1 MSVMSLS
8 ARTALAVATLAVLG
22 TLAAPADAQNR
33 RSGDRDERS
42 SSKKEKAE
50 KTPPMFPDAKRKEP
64 ETKASAKLVK
74 KLQKLGDLYE
84 KDDSAAILTLAEEI
98 IADPKANAYD
108 KSFAAQ
114 IAAQAAYALDKMPE
128 AERYTAQAVEF
139 NGLDNTGHFQTL
151 FMQAQLQLQ
160 QDQYAKGLATL
171 DRFLAES
178 GSQKPDHLAMKA
190 TALYQLERY
199 PEAVAILK
207 QVIAATPTPKS
218 EWNQMLLGA
227 YSEMGQS
234 QEAAKI
240 AEQIAA
246 KSPSDKR
253 AQLNLAATYL
263 QTDMLDKAAAVLEK
277 VRASGQMTED
287 KDYRQL
293 YATYLNLDGKEK
305 EAIAVINEG
314 LQKGVLKPDH
324 QTYLALAQA
333 YYFSDQ
339 PGPAID
345 AYKKAAP
352 LDDDGETY
360 LNLARLLWQDNRIPE
375 AKHAAQQAIA
385 KGLKK
390 PDDAKKIL
398 ALPSK

>member
-8 ARTALAVATLAVLG
+8 ARTALAVAILAVLG
-22 TLAAPADAQNR
+22 TVAAPADAQTR
-33 RSGDRDERS
+33 RPGDRDERS
-42 SSKKEKAE
+42 APKKSEKA
-50 KTPPMFPDAKRKEP
+50 PPMFPDAKRKEP

-74 KLQKLGDLYE
+74 KLQKLGDLYD
-84 KDDSAAILTLAEEI
+84 KDDNAAILTLAEEI

-108 KSFAAQ
+108 RSFAAQ
-114 IAAQAAYALDKMPE
+114 IAAQAAYALDKLPE
-128 AERYTAQAVEF
+128 AERYSAQVIEF
-139 NGLDNTGHFQTL
+139 NGLDNTGHYQSL
-151 FMQAQLQLQ
+151 YMQAQLQLQ
-160 QDQYAKGLATL
+160 QDQYAKGLATM

-178 GSQKPDHLAMKA
+178 GSQKPEHLAMKA
-190 TALYQLERY
+190 NALYQLERF

-207 QVIAATPTPKS
+207 QVIAASPTPKS

-227 YSEMGQS
+227 YSEMGQP

-246 KSPSDKR
+246 KSPNDKR

-263 QTDMLDKAAAVLEK
+263 QSDMLDKAAVVLEK
-277 VRASGQMTED
+277 IRASGQMTED

-352 LDDDGETY
+352 LDDDGDTY
-360 LNLARLLWQDNRIPE
+360 LNLARVLWQEDRLGE
-375 AKHAAQQAIA
+375 AKQAAQQALN
-385 KGLKK
+385 KGIKK
-390 PDDAKKIL
+390 PEDAKKIL
-398 ALPSK
+398 AQPGK